1 MNIPYKQM
9 LNWKTGVLGFTL
21 IGIWYIILPFLGGG
35 GINQSM
41 VLFGFTFLA
50 SGLVLANPRPTVLGA
65 LFAALI
71 GMSYFMMVSTAI
83 NAAILW
89 TLSIALFAAVLVFE
103 LGIFKFGPT
112 NTHAKAL
119 TIIPMA
125 LLGFSVLLGIA
136 GYNPTISF
144 TWTGN
149 SWALALNYVA
159 VMVFAWLHV
168 LSYAGYSPLG
178 KKTMLWMVIMAVI
191 AVGLSLIGVA
201 EGWGLFQW

>member
-9 LNWKTGVLGFTL
+9 LSWKTGVLGFTL
-21 IGIWYIILPFLGGG
+21 IGLWYIALPFLGGG
-35 GINQSM
+35 AINQSM

-71 GMSYFMMVSTAI
+71 GMSYFMMVATGI

-144 TWTGN
+144 TWTGT

-159 VMVFAWLHV
+159 VMLFAWLHV
-168 LSYAGYSPLG
+168 LNYAGYRPLG
-178 KKTMLWMVIMAVI
+178 KNTMLWMVIMAVV
-191 AVGLSLIGVA
+191 AVGLSMLGIA
-201 EGWGLFQW
+201 QGWGLFQW

>member
-1 MNIPYKQM
+1 MDIPYKQM

-21 IGIWYIILPFLGGG
+21 LGIWYIILPFLGGG
-35 GINQSM
+35 AINQSM

-50 SGLVLANPRPTVLGA
+50 SGIVLANSRPTVLGA

-71 GMSYFMMVSTAI
+71 GMSYFMMVATAI
-83 NAAILW
+83 SSAILW
-89 TLSIALFAAVLVFE
+89 TLSIVLFLGVLVFE
-103 LGIFKFGPT
+103 LGIYKLGPSSA
-112 NTHAKAL
+112 NAKAL

-136 GYNPTISF
+136 GYNPTIFF

-149 SWALALNYVA
+149 SWAIALNYVA
-159 VMVFAWLHV
+159 VMLFAWLHV
-168 LSYAGYSPLG
+168 LNYAGYKPLG
-178 KKTMLWMVIMAVI
+178 KNTMLWMVIMAVV
-191 AVGLSLIGVA
+191 AVGLSLLGIA

>member
-1 MNIPYKQM
+1 MDIPYKQM

-21 IGIWYIILPFLGGG
+21 LGIWYIILPFLGGA
-35 GINQSM
+35 INQSM

-50 SGLVLANPRPTVLGA
+50 SGIVLANSRPTVLGA

-71 GMSYFMMVSTAI
+71 GMSYFMMVATAI
-83 NAAILW
+83 SSAILW
-89 TLSIALFAAVLVFE
+89 TLSIVLFLGVLVFE
-103 LGIFKFGPT
+103 LGIYKLGPSSAD
-112 NTHAKAL
+112 AKAL

-136 GYNPTISF
+136 GYNPTIFF

-149 SWALALNYVA
+149 SWAIALNYVA
-159 VMVFAWLHV
+159 VMLFAWLHV
-168 LSYAGYSPLG
+168 LNYAGYKPLG
-178 KKTMLWMVIMAVI
+178 KNTMLWMVIMAVV
-191 AVGLSLIGVA
+191 AVGLSLLGIA

>member
-9 LNWKTGVLGFTL
+9 LNWKTGILGFTL
-21 IGIWYIILPFLGGG
+21 IGLWYIILPFLGGG
-35 GINQSM
+35 DINQSM

-50 SGLVLANPRPTVLGA
+50 SGMVLANSRPTVLGS

-71 GMSYFMMVSTAI
+71 GMSYFMMVATAI

-89 TLSIALFAAVLVFE
+89 TLSIALFAGVLVFE

-136 GYNPTISF
+136 GYNPTIHF

-149 SWALALNYVA
+149 SWAIALNYVA
-159 VMVFAWLHV
+159 VMLFAWLHV
-168 LSYAGYSPLG
+168 LNYAGYMPLG
-178 KKTMLWMVIMAVI
+178 KHTMLWMVVMAVI
-191 AVGLSLIGVA
+191 AVGLSMLGIA
-201 EGWGLFQW
+201 QGWGLFQW